1 MGHMPSLISLD
12 LTGCC
17 LTDQVHDLLYQY
29 TIIYQDFIQGVTA
42 LGHNPQ
48 FRNLVLAECPEIT
61 DLGMEVR
68 ITKCNVVCNVLL
80 SIYCQKMLVNLPHLE
95 LLDLSDCEQITD
107 ATIKAIVF
115 HCRLLRSLNVSGC
128 SRVSCCT
135 AG

>member
-17 LTDQVHDLLYQY
+17 LTDQVCVIYSISYVVMYQ
-29 TIIYQDFIQGVTA
+29 QFMQGVTA

-68 ITKCNVVCNVLL
+68 IT
-80 SIYCQKMLVNLPHLE
+80 
-95 LLDLSDCEQITD
+95 
-107 ATIKAIVF
+107 
-115 HCRLLRSLNVSGC
+115 
-128 SRVSCCT
+128 
-135 AG
+135 